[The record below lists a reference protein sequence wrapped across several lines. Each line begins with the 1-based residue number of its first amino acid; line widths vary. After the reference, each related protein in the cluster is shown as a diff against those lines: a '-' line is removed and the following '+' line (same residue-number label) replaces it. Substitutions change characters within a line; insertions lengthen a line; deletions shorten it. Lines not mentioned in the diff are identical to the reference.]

1 MENAELPGEK
11 IAGDCWFDMRDTWAL
26 SWLICARNCA
36 IVSASV
42 LDVAVAVPVCVGVW
56 SVARAELF
64 VASGELSFSKKFGV
78 VVFAVKLLL
87 PGLLGVVEVRASV
100 GV

>member
-11 IAGDCWFDMRDTWAL
+11 IAGDCWFDMRNTWAL

-42 LDVAVAVPVCVGVW
+42 LDVAVAVSVCVGVW
-56 SVARAELF
+56 SVARVELF

-87 PGLLGVVEVRASV
+87 PGLLGVVEVRESV